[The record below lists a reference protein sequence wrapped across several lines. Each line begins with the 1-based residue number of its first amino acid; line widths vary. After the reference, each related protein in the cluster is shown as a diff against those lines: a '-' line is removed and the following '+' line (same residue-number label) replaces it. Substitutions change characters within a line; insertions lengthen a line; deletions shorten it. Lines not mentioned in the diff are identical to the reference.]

1 MLESAFEM
9 SLLCRLAVLA
19 ARAGGSGSGVPRL
32 RILVAAVNLRVCYGD
47 GPRLEE
53 QGVRMSG
60 QIKLWDA
67 PLRVFHWTFGA
78 TVIAS
83 MITGWLGGGLMVWHG
98 RLGLL
103 VLGLLVFRLLWGFVG
118 STYARWSRILG
129 AAAGI
134 RSYLQGNWQQAGHNP
149 LGALSVLAM
158 LGLVGFQVVSG
169 LMATDDI
176 AFQGPLYALA
186 SSDTSSWLS
195 GLHRQ
200 AKWLLVGVIGLHLA
214 AIAYYTLIKR
224 KPLVGAMLGG
234 RTTREHPAQ
243 QDAQGGSLI
252 AAALA
257 VALALG
263 TVWGVQSVAGWM
275 APPPA
280 ATAPTLDW

>member
-1 MLESAFEM
+1 
-9 SLLCRLAVLA
+9 
-19 ARAGGSGSGVPRL
+19 
-32 RILVAAVNLRVCYGD
+32 
-47 GPRLEE
+47 
-53 QGVRMSG
+53 MSG

-67 PLRVFHWTFGA
+67 PLRVFHWAFGA
-78 TVIAS
+78 AVIAS

-103 VLGLLVFRLLWGFVG
+103 ALGLLVFRLLWGFVG

-129 AAAGI
+129 AACGV
-134 RSYLQGNWQQAGHNP
+134 RSYLQGSWQEAGHNP

-158 LGLVGFQVVSG
+158 LGLVSFQVGSG
-169 LMATDDI
+169 LTATDDI
-176 AFQGPLYALA
+176 AFQGPLFALV
-186 SSDTSSWLS
+186 SSDTSNWLT

-200 AKWLLVGVIGLHLA
+200 AKWLQVGVIALHLA

-224 KPLVGAMLGG
+224 KPLVRAMLGG
-234 RTTREHPAQ
+234 RARREHPSQ

-252 AAALA
+252 AVMLVVALA
-257 VALALG
+257 VG

-280 ATAPTLDW
+280 AAAPSLDW